1 MFNMHS
7 VWIVVVA
14 ALVTM
19 ATRFLPFL
27 IFGNGRK
34 APAVITRLGQVLPFA
49 IMGMLV
55 VYCMK
60 DVSFLSYP
68 HGIPELLG
76 CGTVAVLHLW
86 RRNSLL
92 SIGVGTV
99 FYMVFP
105 IIITIITFVIIFTIV
120 FHYFFFFYASGM
132 FKPSGL
138 SLSY

>member
-1 MFNMHS
+1 MHN

-14 ALVTM
+14 TLVTM

-27 IFGNGRK
+27 IFGNGK
-34 APAVITRLGQVLPFA
+34 QTPPIITYLGKVLPFA

-60 DVSFLSYP
+60 DVAFLSAP
-68 HGIPELLG
+68 FGIPEILS
-76 CGTVAVLHLW
+76 CVVVALLHLW

-99 FYMVFP
+99 FYMILVQLVF
-105 IIITIITFVIIFTIV
+105 
-120 FHYFFFFYASGM
+120 
-132 FKPSGL
+132 
-138 SLSY
+138 